1 MVAAKPF
8 PVSCLTVLALLVQ
21 IVALLQQAEPKSYQ
35 GVYVA
40 GDIILG
46 KNVFNLGHWLWQQ
59 LVEQSLP
66 TPEIR
71 GSNTNFGKN
80 LSVNLLIAKYGKV
93 DNQEKEAGVG
103 PFFKRNILK
112 TCQRL
117 G

>member
-46 KNVFNLGHWLWQQ
+46 KKHSSTSDSGCGTVGR
-59 LVEQSLP
+59 LVTSHTRDPAKIYQS
-66 TPEIR
+66 IDQWHR
-71 GSNTNFGKN
+71 
-80 LSVNLLIAKYGKV
+80 I
-93 DNQEKEAGVG
+93 EK
-103 PFFKRNILK
+103 FIIKQK
-112 TCQRL
+112 RL

>member
-46 KNVFNLGHWLWQQ
+46 KKTFFNLGQWLWYSWQTSHFPHQ
-59 LVEQSLP
+59 RS
-66 TPEIR
+66 
-71 GSNTNFGKN
+71 GKN
-80 LSVNLLIAKYGKV
+80 LSVNRSVA
-93 DNQEKEAGVG
+93 
-103 PFFKRNILK
+103 
-112 TCQRL
+112 
-117 G
+117 

>member
-46 KNVFNLGHWLWQQ
+46 KKTLLKLGQWLWHQ
-59 LVEQSLP
+59 LADQSLP

-71 GSNTNFGKN
+71 QKFISQSGSG
-80 LSVNLLIAKYGKV
+80 I
-93 DNQEKEAGVG
+93 E
-103 PFFKRNILK
+103 
-112 TCQRL
+112 
-117 G
+117 